1 CAESS
6 CRASSDLRVPGL
18 PGRRGCPARGG
29 DRRAPLERGRDGR
42 LDSRGRRGALLP
54 RRRPL
59 PRAVPPH
66 VRRAVP
72 PAGRRH
78 RARGPVRD
86 DVPRPAAPA
95 RLARPC
101 RRVLRLGP
109 RAHPARAPDA
119 GPQGRAAA
127 AGHLAGRARVRP
139 LRARMVGP
147 AGRRRRHR
155 SGHPSRA
162 PRGRPRLT
170 ARSSRLAGYLFAL
183 AAGAVWGTTGPL
195 STALYRAGEA
205 ITGIGFWRLA
215 IGFAGLLVYGL
226 FRPWLFRIDRRAWLL
241 VGLGGGAL
249 VALFEVAY
257 QFGIAGTGVAGAAAL
272 LYIAPVLVAILAKPL
287 LGEQLTARRIV
298 LAVVVMAGAAL
309 TVQGGSHGAGAAA
322 IPLPSLIQGVA
333 GGLLAMLSFAGT
345 TLLAR
350 YAVPRYGATQVLFL
364 EILGGVVV
372 LGIVLPVAG
381 HPPLP
386 PHTTGAW
393 MYVLLLSLGSVLA
406 AHFFFFAA
414 VKRIDAALTSV
425 AATIEPVVGALLA
438 LLLFKQQLSPLAWL
452 GLTMVVG
459 GVATSYL
466 SEAKTE

>member
-1 CAESS
+1 
-6 CRASSDLRVPGL
+6 
-18 PGRRGCPARGG
+18 
-29 DRRAPLERGRDGR
+29 
-42 LDSRGRRGALLP
+42 
-54 RRRPL
+54 
-59 PRAVPPH
+59 
-66 VRRAVP
+66 
-72 PAGRRH
+72 
-78 RARGPVRD
+78 
-86 DVPRPAAPA
+86 
-95 RLARPC
+95 
-101 RRVLRLGP
+101 
-109 RAHPARAPDA
+109 
-119 GPQGRAAA
+119 
-127 AGHLAGRARVRP
+127 
-139 LRARMVGP
+139 M
-147 AGRRRRHR
+147 
-155 SGHPSRA
+155 
-162 PRGRPRLT
+162 
-170 ARSSRLAGYLFAL
+170 
-183 AAGAVWGTTGPL
+183 
-195 STALYRAGEA
+195 
-205 ITGIGFWRLA
+205 I
-215 IGFAGLLVYGL
+215 GLLGFLAYGL
-226 FRPWLFRIDRRAWLL
+226 FRPQLFRIDRKAWLL

-309 TVQGGSHGAGAAA
+309 TVQGGGRGAGAAG

-364 EILGGVVV
+364 EILGGIVV

-393 MYVLLLSLGSVLA
+393 TYVLLLSLGSVLA
-406 AHFFFFAA
+406 ANFFFFAA

-438 LLLFKQQLSPLAWL
+438 LLLFKQELSPLGWL

-459 GVATSYL
+459 GVATGYL
-466 SEAKTE
+466 QEAKSTE

>member
-1 CAESS
+1 
-6 CRASSDLRVPGL
+6 V
-18 PGRRGCPARGG
+18 
-29 DRRAPLERGRDGR
+29 
-42 LDSRGRRGALLP
+42 
-54 RRRPL
+54 
-59 PRAVPPH
+59 
-66 VRRAVP
+66 
-72 PAGRRH
+72 
-78 RARGPVRD
+78 
-86 DVPRPAAPA
+86 
-95 RLARPC
+95 
-101 RRVLRLGP
+101 
-109 RAHPARAPDA
+109 
-119 GPQGRAAA
+119 
-127 AGHLAGRARVRP
+127 
-139 LRARMVGP
+139 
-147 AGRRRRHR
+147 
-155 SGHPSRA
+155 
-162 PRGRPRLT
+162 
-170 ARSSRLAGYLFAL
+170 
-183 AAGAVWGTTGPL
+183 
-195 STALYRAGEA
+195 
-205 ITGIGFWRLA
+205 I
-215 IGFAGLLVYGL
+215 GLLGFLAYGL
-226 FRPWLFRIDRRAWLL
+226 FRPQLFRIDRKAWLL

-364 EILGGVVV
+364 EILGGIVV

-393 MYVLLLSLGSVLA
+393 TYVLLLSLGSVLA
-406 AHFFFFAA
+406 ANFFFFAA

-466 SEAKTE
+466 SEAKTEE